1 LNGSGTELGTTLG
14 YFTDRI
20 DRRSSGMGTRL
31 DLDLETGFPV
41 KALPQRR
48 IIAGELELCGAVKL
62 EHERVRRTRGARHC
76 R

>member
-1 LNGSGTELGTTLG
+1 LNGSGTELGTTFG

-20 DRRSSGMGTRL
+20 DRRSSRRGTRL
-31 DLDLETGFPV
+31 DLDLETGLPV

-48 IIAGELELCGAVKL
+48 IIAGKLELCCAVKL
-62 EHERVRRTRGARHC
+62 EHELVRCTRGARCC

>member
-1 LNGSGTELGTTLG
+1 
-14 YFTDRI
+14 
-20 DRRSSGMGTRL
+20 MGTRL